1 MYVAEVEVAMRE
13 SVVQGTTLFFERGLG
28 GSDTGSVSLGVPF
41 VWLVWFVVPAF

>member
-13 SVVQGTTLFFERGLG
+13 SVVQGTTLFSERGLG
-28 GSDTGSVSLGVPF
+28 GSEKGSFSFGVPF

>member
-28 GSDTGSVSLGVPF
+28 GSEKGSFSFGALFGG
-41 VWLVWFVVPAF
+41 LVCLLLPDF